1 MNYLKS
7 KITDTIAKLTNTN
20 NGIHPYKLTMSPEG
34 RRLLY
39 NKLQID
45 YPDKIPVITHGVNIM
60 MSKSKFLIE
69 PNMTV
74 QSLINHVVLFSYMED
89 TTLLPSGNLILQ
101 TNNGTTL
108 KIQDNLGDIYTNY
121 KDSEDNLLYIWILM
135 Q

>member
-1 MNYLKS
+1 
-7 KITDTIAKLTNTN
+7 
-20 NGIHPYKLTMSPEG
+20 MSPDG
-34 RRLLY
+34 RMLLY

-45 YPDKIPVITHGVNIM
+45 YPNKIPVITHGVNIT

-74 QSLINHVVLFSYMED
+74 QSLINQMLLFSQMED
-89 TTLLPSGNLILQ
+89 TTVLPSGNLILQ
-101 TNNGTTL
+101 TNDGTTL